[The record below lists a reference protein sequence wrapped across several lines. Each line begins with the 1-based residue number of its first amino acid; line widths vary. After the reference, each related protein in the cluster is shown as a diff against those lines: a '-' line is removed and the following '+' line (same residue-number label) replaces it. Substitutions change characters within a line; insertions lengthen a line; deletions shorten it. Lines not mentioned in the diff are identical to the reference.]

1 MYYVLINSKITTQ
14 AEGMQVAT
22 LALTTLL
29 KTGHESNVE
38 RLVKKITGFMS
49 EIGDTFKIEVSVIRR
64 SPAFR
69 IAPISDSRS

>member
-1 MYYVLINSKITTQ
+1 
-14 AEGMQVAT
+14 MQVAT

-64 SPAFR
+64 SLAFR